1 MGASAAGLG
10 LGECPGPA
18 GHLEWGAGG
27 ASVGAEL
34 HEWGSS
40 TAGQGLPPD
49 RAEPPTGGGGEG
61 RWQRSPHG
69 PQVLRGSQPA
79 WQLRGPELPSR
90 HSAQA
95 GYLERCPG
103 TPSPL
108 LASATG
114 GWDLDLLA
122 RASCRQRAPNSLS
135 AMSLGPPWGQKLH
148 VSHETRPWNYMQ
160 MSSPRA
166 HRQAAWQTPAL
177 VSVVPA
183 FKRASLCG

>member
-1 MGASAAGLG
+1 MVA
-10 LGECPGPA
+10 
-18 GHLEWGAGG
+18 
-27 ASVGAEL
+27 
-34 HEWGSS
+34 
-40 TAGQGLPPD
+40 
-49 RAEPPTGGGGEG
+49 GGGGEG

-135 AMSLGPPWGQKLH
+135 AMSLGPPWGRKLH